1 MNSRDT
7 DVEMNRI
14 LDISRK
20 EAERAGTL
28 PEVDLDTNDGRRKR
42 KRGTDAADSA
52 DKWVVTLFTCRDRC
66 SDTGPGFSATGEN
79 DQLVARTQRHRIN

>member
-52 DKWVVTLFTCRDRC
+52 DKWVVTPFTCRDRC